1 MALTRPQLLIREHF
15 LDLLCVLLFLT
26 RKAHAL
32 GFGHE
37 QSRDDRDTYVRIHWN
52 NIIPAMKF
60 NFEKYSK
67 SEVNSLGKKYDYAS
81 VMHYG
86 PYDFAKRDGLKTIS
100 SLQKGKKFGNK
111 PKLSKLDREQARLLY
126 KCSKG
131 TKIPQPPTQAPM
143 PSPSSS
149 TIPPGSG
156 SGSDDDSS

>member
-1 MALTRPQLLIREHF
+1 
-15 LDLLCVLLFLT
+15 
-26 RKAHAL
+26 
-32 GFGHE
+32 
-37 QSRDDRDTYVRIHWN
+37 
-52 NIIPAMKF
+52 MKF

-100 SLQKGKKFGNK
+100 SLQKGKTFGDK

-131 TKIPQPPTQAPM
+131 KYNSFHVAWKPVSWRIHLSSANCLIVPTV
-143 PSPSSS
+143 
-149 TIPPGSG
+149 
-156 SGSDDDSS
+156 